1 MCAKILN
8 IPVLNINYI
17 NDSIDEGKFLPF
29 DSTHQL
35 QKFSNLKIGILGFD
49 EKDENA
55 IDNLIIE
62 NGGIPIANI
71 ENIKKN
77 ID

>member
-1 MCAKILN
+1 
-8 IPVLNINYI
+8 
-17 NDSIDEGKFLPF
+17 
-29 DSTHQL
+29 
-35 QKFSNLKIGILGFD
+35 LKIGILGFD

-62 NGGIPIANI
+62 NGGIPITNI